1 MVVFRFYQLT
11 NLLTI
16 PIFPTVTPN
25 NGVAQIINS
34 TAVQP
39 SKLFS
44 MANLQLQLQYAGADA
59 DFSLPD
65 ATLIYDLA
73 AYAGAGGQQA
83 VGISTSDGHEAVCP
97 SYPEIMAGSGSAG
110 YFFALSTSNG
120 FTVELDG
127 YGAPGEGDGVPGQ

>member
-39 SKLFS
+39 SKLFF
-44 MANLQLQLQYAGADA
+44 MANLQLQYASADA
-59 DFSLPD
+59 DFSLRD

-73 AYAGAGGQQA
+73 AYARAGGQQA
-83 VGISTSDGHEAVCP
+83 VGISTSDGREAVGP

-127 YGAPGEGDGVPGQ
+127 YGAPGEGDGVTGQ